1 MYYSLNFIFIQQ
13 KYSLNY
19 FLMKI
24 VGSNPYKI
32 VFLPKF
38 LNLKFKFM
46 KKLLLIVFFLGS
58 IAAFSQTTVTGTV
71 VDSETNSPLAGANV
85 VETGTT
91 NGAITDFD
99 GNFTLKTS
107 SKTGTLTISYIG
119 YNVQK
124 AQYNAVGGSANLGTV
139 KITVDSD
146 ALEEVVIVGKGIID
160 MARDRQTPIAVSTIT
175 SAEIQAK
182 AVGNVEFPEA
192 IKSTPSVYVSNQAGG
207 FGDSEMFLRGFDQT
221 NTAFLLNGQPIN
233 GMEDGRMYWSNWSGM
248 SDVANAVQV
257 QRGLGS
263 SKLAIS
269 SVGGTVNIVS
279 RAAGRKQGGFARFMT
294 GNDSYFKGTFS
305 YDSGL
310 QGKWAYSIMIDHWQA
325 HRKYSDGTAGQGQN
339 YFIGVGYV
347 PNDKHSFN
355 LLLTGAPQFHDQN
368 FSKSLEDYDL
378 YGKRYNSNSG
388 FYNGERFTLRRNY
401 YHKPIANLNW
411 DWEISDKTNLSSVL
425 YASWGRGG
433 GTGPAGSSRNIIYD
447 NNGNVDFD
455 AIEEAN
461 IAGADNG
468 IGGYG
473 NGSLARR
480 MSVNNHNW
488 YGFLTNLETAVS
500 DNFTFN
506 VGVDTRFYKGSHWYQ
521 MNDLLGLQG
530 YADNFG
536 YGDLRDSDYVINET
550 FEANPW
556 SALFNSADE
565 GQRFNYDY
573 SEFINYIGG
582 FGQAEYK
589 IDNFSA
595 FVQGAVSTQSY
606 QREGRAT
613 GTEVEG
619 VDGLG
624 KSAKVNKTGYNIKG
638 GMGYTF
644 IENNTVFVNAGYYS
658 RQPFLDNIF
667 DDIRNSNYILD
678 GENEIDNE
686 EILGVEAGYRLR
698 SGNFSLDLNAYYTK
712 WGNRFLSGGFIE
724 GDETSSNP
732 IEQVDRYQK
741 FTGITQVHKGFEF
754 EGKYRYSSDFMIRA
768 FGSIGNWKYDGDS
781 PFQTR
786 ASETN
791 ELLEEGNVNLTGT
804 KVGNAPQTSF
814 GFGFKYTI
822 VDGLSVDADY
832 NIYTDLYGFVDA
844 RDVTEAAFKNE
855 VYQADRLNAYS
866 VLDAGLSYKFDFG
879 GSDLTFRANVYNA
892 TNEMYLSQ
900 KDSYGYYYGNG
911 RTWNASLRYDF

>member
-1 MYYSLNFIFIQQ
+1 
-13 KYSLNY
+13 
-19 FLMKI
+19 MKI

-192 IKSTPSVYVSNQAGG
+192 IKSTPSVYVANQAGG
-207 FGDSEMFLRGFDQT
+207 FGDSQMFLRGFDQT

-378 YGKRYNSNSG
+378 YGKRYNNNSG
-388 FYNGERFTLRRNY
+388 FLDGERYTFRRNY

-433 GTGPAGSSRNIIYD
+433 GTGPAGSSRNIIYGE
-447 NNGNVDFD
+447 NGEIDFD
-455 AIEEAN
+455 AIEAN
-461 IAGADNG
+461 N
-468 IGGYG
+468 
-473 NGSLARR
+473 
-480 MSVNNHNW
+480 
-488 YGFLTNLETAVS
+488 
-500 DNFTFN
+500 
-506 VGVDTRFYKGSHWYQ
+506 
-521 MNDLLGLQG
+521 
-530 YADNFG
+530 
-536 YGDLRDSDYVINET
+536 
-550 FEANPW
+550 
-556 SALFNSADE
+556 
-565 GQRFNYDY
+565 
-573 SEFINYIGG
+573 
-582 FGQAEYK
+582 K
-589 IDNFSA
+589 I
-595 FVQGAVSTQSY
+595 
-606 QREGRAT
+606 
-613 GTEVEG
+613 
-619 VDGLG
+619 
-624 KSAKVNKTGYNIKG
+624 
-638 GMGYTF
+638 
-644 IENNTVFVNAGYYS
+644 
-658 RQPFLDNIF
+658 
-667 DDIRNSNYILD
+667 
-678 GENEIDNE
+678 
-686 EILGVEAGYRLR
+686 
-698 SGNFSLDLNAYYTK
+698 
-712 WGNRFLSGGFIE
+712 
-724 GDETSSNP
+724 
-732 IEQVDRYQK
+732 
-741 FTGITQVHKGFEF
+741 
-754 EGKYRYSSDFMIRA
+754 
-768 FGSIGNWKYDGDS
+768 
-781 PFQTR
+781 
-786 ASETN
+786 
-791 ELLEEGNVNLTGT
+791 
-804 KVGNAPQTSF
+804 
-814 GFGFKYTI
+814 
-822 VDGLSVDADY
+822 
-832 NIYTDLYGFVDA
+832 
-844 RDVTEAAFKNE
+844 
-855 VYQADRLNAYS
+855 
-866 VLDAGLSYKFDFG
+866 
-879 GSDLTFRANVYNA
+879 
-892 TNEMYLSQ
+892 
-900 KDSYGYYYGNG
+900 
-911 RTWNASLRYDF
+911 